1 MLQRWTKWLCPQVSS
16 WLQIIITIIIAV
28 DTLSLGL
35 FIFVNNHYNHHYY
48 YQHQYHGHNCPLVT
62 SSFINLLFKGHSCS
76 RCHQNHSLCHHHQ
89 QSSLFIMNHHDHDHQ
104 PSSSSSGSSRSCSG
118 CWTLWSTCV
127 RMVSPPRR
135 LSPPSRFFFTEYTCI
150 LEEIQKRKKGS
161 FSRSIFGLSFIFQ
174 TTDQPIL
181 VQAVQIFQMLSN
193 WPNEIISIYQ
203 IYYY

>member
-1 MLQRWTKWLCPQVSS
+1 M
-16 WLQIIITIIIAV
+16 

-35 FIFVNNHYNHHYY
+35 FIFVNHHYNHHYY

-104 PSSSSSGSSRSCSG
+104 PWSSSSGSSRSCSG

-135 LSPPSRFFFTEYTCI
+135 LSPPSRFFFTEYKCI

-161 FSRSIFGLSFIFQ
+161 FFKIDLWSLIY
-174 TTDQPIL
+174 
-181 VQAVQIFQMLSN
+181 LSN
-193 WPNEIISIYQ
+193 NWSTNIGASFSNIPDAFKLAQWDNLNISNILLLILY
-203 IYYY
+203 ILYYLYIKYI